1 MIRKE
6 KSNKLVIRWLS
17 NVAGLKRLYIILL
30 LVIQMFLGM
39 IGVGYAIML
48 RGLID
53 AAVAGAK
60 VTFFKWIVF
69 LVVAIIVQI
78 ILGTWNRFLGEYAS
92 ASMEN
97 RFKERLL
104 QFLFNRDYASVTAI
118 HSGEW
123 MNRLTSDTIVV
134 ANGLIQILPGAAGML
149 IRLLGAIALFLVLY
163 PKGIYVFVP
172 GGILLLV
179 VTYVFRKKLKRLHKQ
194 VQEADGSL
202 RVFLQE
208 CLSSMLVVRTFAQE
222 KQVIQDAKEKMNQH
236 KLARM
241 KKNQFSNL
249 SNVGFA
255 SVMNGAYVL
264 VVGICG
270 YGILN
275 GSMSYGTL
283 MAMIQLLGQIQS
295 PFANITN
302 YVPQYYAMIA
312 SAERLMEIEQYEA
325 DMVET
330 EKSLSEVQRFYQIKF
345 QSIQFKQVDF
355 AYKIMDDKN
364 SERTMEL
371 QDINLEIPKGSCVS
385 LTGPS
390 GCGKSTIL
398 KLMMALYQIDGGER
412 ILKTTDAMIPLTA
425 MWRRM
430 FAYVPQGNQLM
441 SGTIRE
447 IITFRN
453 EQQMN
458 EEERIEQALRIAD
471 AADFVSQLP
480 DGIDTVLGE
489 QGTGLSEGQ
498 MQRIAIARAVFA
510 DNPIMMLDESTS
522 ALDEQTEKNVLANL
536 RSMTDKTIVIVT
548 HRKAVLEICDWEI
561 QFLGDG
567 SVERNILLS

>member
-30 LVIQMFLGM
+30 LVIQMLLGM

-60 VTFFKWIVF
+60 VTFFKWIIF

-78 ILGTWNRFLGEYAS
+78 ILVTWNRFLGEYAS

-453 EQQMN
+453 EPQMN
-458 EEERIEQALRIAD
+458 EEERREQALRIAD

>member
-1 MIRKE
+1 
-6 KSNKLVIRWLS
+6 
-17 NVAGLKRLYIILL
+17 
-30 LVIQMFLGM
+30 
-39 IGVGYAIML
+39 
-48 RGLID
+48 
-53 AAVAGAK
+53 
-60 VTFFKWIVF
+60 
-69 LVVAIIVQI
+69 
-78 ILGTWNRFLGEYAS
+78 
-92 ASMEN
+92 
-97 RFKERLL
+97 
-104 QFLFNRDYASVTAI
+104 
-118 HSGEW
+118 
-123 MNRLTSDTIVV
+123 
-134 ANGLIQILPGAAGML
+134 
-149 IRLLGAIALFLVLY
+149 
-163 PKGIYVFVP
+163 
-172 GGILLLV
+172 
-179 VTYVFRKKLKRLHKQ
+179 
-194 VQEADGSL
+194 
-202 RVFLQE
+202 
-208 CLSSMLVVRTFAQE
+208 
-222 KQVIQDAKEKMNQH
+222 
-236 KLARM
+236 
-241 KKNQFSNL
+241 
-249 SNVGFA
+249 
-255 SVMNGAYVL
+255 
-264 VVGICG
+264 
-270 YGILN
+270 
-275 GSMSYGTL
+275 
-283 MAMIQLLGQIQS
+283 
-295 PFANITN
+295 
-302 YVPQYYAMIA
+302 
-312 SAERLMEIEQYEA
+312 
-325 DMVET
+325 
-330 EKSLSEVQRFYQIKF
+330 
-345 QSIQFKQVDF
+345 
-355 AYKIMDDKN
+355 
-364 SERTMEL
+364 MEL

>member
-149 IRLLGAIALFLVLY
+149 IRLLGAIAMFLVLY

-179 VTYVFRKKLKRLHKQ
+179 VTHVFRKKLKRLHKQ

-222 KQVIQDAKEKMNQH
+222 KQVIQEAKEKMNQH

-325 DMVET
+325 DMLEA
-330 EKSLSEVQRFYQIKF
+330 EKSLPEVQRFYQTQF
-345 QSIQFKQVDF
+345 QSMQFKQVHF
-355 AYKIMDDKN
+355 AYKTMDNKN
-364 SERTMEL
+364 SESTMVL
-371 QDINLEIPKGSCVS
+371 QDINLEIPKGSCVAF
-385 LTGPS
+385 TGSS

-398 KLMMALYQIDGGER
+398 KLMMALFPIDGGKR

>member
-1 MIRKE
+1 MIRNE
-6 KSNKLVIRWLS
+6 KSNRTVIKWLS
-17 NVAGLKRLYIILL
+17 KVAGLKRLYIILL
-30 LVIQMFLGM
+30 LVIQMLLGM
-39 IGVGYAIML
+39 IGVGYAIIL

-60 VTFFKWIVF
+60 VTFFKWIAF
-69 LVVAIIVQI
+69 FVVAIIVQI

-104 QFLFNRDYASVTAI
+104 QFLFNRDYASITAI

-123 MNRLTSDTIVV
+123 MNRLTSDTVVV
-134 ANGLIQILPGAAGML
+134 ANSLIQILPGVAGML
-149 IRLLGAIALFLVLY
+149 IRLLGAIAMFLVLY
-163 PKGIYVFVP
+163 PKGACVFVS

-222 KQVIQDAKEKMNQH
+222 NQVIQEAKEKMNQH
-236 KLARM
+236 KAVRM
-241 KKNQFSNL
+241 KKNHFSNL

-275 GSMSYGTL
+275 GTMSYGTL

-302 YVPQYYAMIA
+302 YVPQYYAMLA

-325 DMVET
+325 DMLEA
-330 EKSLSEVQRFYQIKF
+330 EKSLPEVQRFYQTQF
-345 QSIQFKQVDF
+345 QSIQFKQVHF
-355 AYKIMDDKN
+355 AYKTMDDKN
-364 SERTMEL
+364 SERTMVL
-371 QDINLEIPKGSCVS
+371 QDINLEIPKGSCVAF
-385 LTGPS
+385 TGPS

-398 KLMMALYQIDGGER
+398 KLMMALYPIDGGER

-453 EQQMN
+453 EQQMK
-458 EEERIEQALRIAD
+458 EEERIEQALKIAD
-471 AADFVSQLP
+471 AEDFVNQLP

-548 HRKAVLEICDWEI
+548 HRKAVLEICDLEI
-561 QFLGDG
+561 QFLEDG
-567 SVERNILLS
+567 SVGRNILLS

>member
-1 MIRKE
+1 MQFV
-6 KSNKLVIRWLS
+6 S
-17 NVAGLKRLYIILL
+17 
-30 LVIQMFLGM
+30 
-39 IGVGYAIML
+39 
-48 RGLID
+48 
-53 AAVAGAK
+53 
-60 VTFFKWIVF
+60 
-69 LVVAIIVQI
+69 
-78 ILGTWNRFLGEYAS
+78 
-92 ASMEN
+92 
-97 RFKERLL
+97 RLL
-104 QFLFNRDYASVTAI
+104 EEYTRASLENNFKVRLFESLLYQKYSLVASI